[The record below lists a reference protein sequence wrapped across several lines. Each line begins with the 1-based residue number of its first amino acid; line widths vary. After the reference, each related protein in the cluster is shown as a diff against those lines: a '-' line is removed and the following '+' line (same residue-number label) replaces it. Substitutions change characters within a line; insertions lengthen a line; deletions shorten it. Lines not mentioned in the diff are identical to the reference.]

1 MLWVH
6 DRSQFSTAPSG
17 APLSAHGVAISPTT
31 IEIIWLP
38 PLAVDINGDIEF
50 YIVEVREI
58 TVTGQLMTFHAVE
71 DHIFVAPV
79 HPGYDY
85 QCRVAAFTIS
95 DGPFTDS
102 FIVNP
107 QELGKDLLILLKVM

>member
-1 MLWVH
+1 MHV
-6 DRSQFSTAPSG
+6 RSQFSTAPSG

-95 DGPFTDS
+95 NGPFTDS

-107 QELGKDLLILLKVM
+107 QELGKDLLILQ